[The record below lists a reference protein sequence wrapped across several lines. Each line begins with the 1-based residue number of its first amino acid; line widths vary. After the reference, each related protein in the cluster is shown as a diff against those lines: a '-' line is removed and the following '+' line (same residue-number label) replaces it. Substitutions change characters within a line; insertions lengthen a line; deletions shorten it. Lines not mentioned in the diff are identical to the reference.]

1 MLINAGIEK
10 VFYLEGYPDDLS
22 MKMIDESSIII
33 GKVNFQR
40 PERGGA
46 PVKTLRNVPPQNSGV
61 KRKEQKG
68 PRKA

>member
-40 PERGGA
+40 PGKSA
-46 PVKTLRNVPPQNSGV
+46 SVKTIRSVPSRTSGV
-61 KRKEQKG
+61 KHKEQKG
-68 PRKA
+68 PRKV

>member
-22 MKMIDESSIII
+22 MKMIDESSISI
-33 GKVNFQR
+33 GKVNYQR
-40 PERGGA
+40 PEKGVPAKILRSV
-46 PVKTLRNVPPQNSGV
+46 PSRNSSVKH
-61 KRKEQKG
+61 KAQKG